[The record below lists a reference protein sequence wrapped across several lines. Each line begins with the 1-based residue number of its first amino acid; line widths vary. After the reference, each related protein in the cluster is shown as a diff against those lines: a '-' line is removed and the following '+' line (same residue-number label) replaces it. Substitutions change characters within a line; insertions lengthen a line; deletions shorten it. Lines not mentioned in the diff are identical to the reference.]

1 MMELLVFVA
10 AFFSVLLLGLNS
22 RLMRDNHWL
31 GAAGVSWLITVA
43 QYAMTW
49 AVLHAKLSPE
59 SYIFFAGVG
68 GSIGITAS
76 HFMYAYWEK
85 YNVTRSLR
93 REATLP

>member
-49 AVLHAKLSPE
+49 AVLHANLAPE
-59 SYIFFAGVG
+59 SYIFFGGAG
-68 GSIGITAS
+68 GSLGITTS
-76 HFMYAYWEK
+76 HFMYIYWEK
-85 YNVTRSLR
+85 YNVNRSLR
-93 REATLP
+93 REATMP